1 MVAMGARTTLVG
13 RGAELVMLASAI
25 ESAATGTPSTV
36 LIHGEAGVGKT
47 RLVTGVIARGE
58 PAGLGSNR
66 PAPQD
71 PREGA
76 GHPLGSVA

>member
-25 ESAATGTPSTV
+25 ESAATGTLTAV
-36 LIHGEAGVGKT
+36 LVHGEAGVGKT
-47 RLVTGVIARGE
+47 RLTEVIARGE
-58 PAGLGSNR
+58 LAGLGSHR

-76 GHPLGSVA
+76 GHPLGSVP